1 MTILTQQ
8 PLRFFLVLK
17 SVDCNRK
24 NGIISWVFEIVKEN
38 VDMKKFVLAL
48 MGIGIIIIIGCSPAS
63 NSEAEKAALK
73 SAKAWLTLVD
83 SEEYEES
90 WDEAAG
96 FFKGAVPQEQW
107 QQSMQSIRKP
117 FGKNISRKLQLKLYL
132 TSLPGAPDGEYVV
145 IKFDSSFENKK
156 YTLETVTPMLDKDG
170 KWRISGYF
178 MK

>member
-48 MGIGIIIIIGCSPAS
+48 IGIGIIIIIGCSPAS

-117 FGKNISRKLQLKLYL
+117 FGKNISRKLQSKLYL